1 MTEEEIR
8 DAFIRA
14 YNALASD
21 KDEIIENIREM
32 KDILCDTHE
41 LFEEKERLDAKVTIA
56 AQKLQE
62 AIDENA
68 RVAQDQN
75 EYETRYAELDK
86 RYEELRAERD
96 EVTRAIKEKEAKAIR
111 LDEFI
116 RALAIRDGVLAEFD
130 ESLWG
135 CMVESVTI
143 GRQKD
148 MTFRFRDG
156 SEITLK

>member
-1 MTEEEIR
+1 MTEDEIR
-8 DAFIRA
+8 EGFVRA

-32 KDILCDTHE
+32 KAILCNTDD
-41 LFEEKERLDAKVTIA
+41 LFAEKERLDADVTIA
-56 AQKLQE
+56 AERLQE

-75 EYETRYAELDK
+75 EYEIRYAELDK
-86 RYEELRAERD
+86 RYEELSAERD
-96 EVTRAIKEKEAKAIR
+96 GVADTIKEKESKAIR

-116 RALAIRDGVLAEFD
+116 RALSEREGVRASFD

-135 CMVESVTI
+135 CLVESVTI
-143 GRQKD
+143 SRRKD

-156 SEITLK
+156 SEITV